1 MKNATVNNLYNI
13 GDSTKLVALEN
24 GGDISTVYAV
34 DTVSAS
40 DLSDAFT
47 DSDNLPIIDWSNA
60 PTGEDETFDIESIN
74 IENGKITVLLT
85 RKQLNLKMFSY
96 LNTY

>member
-1 MKNATVNNLYNI
+1 MNTHTEYQLIGSMKNTTVNNLYNI

-40 DLSDAFT
+40 DFVRRILQT
-47 DSDNLPIIDWSNA
+47 VIIFLLLIGA
-60 PTGEDETFDIESIN
+60 MRRQ
-74 IENGKITVLLT
+74 GKTKHLILKVLISKTV
-85 RKQLNLKMFSY
+85 R
-96 LNTY
+96 

>member
-1 MKNATVNNLYNI
+1 M
-13 GDSTKLVALEN
+13 ALEN

-47 DSDNLPIIDWSNA
+47 DSDNLPVIDWSNA
-60 PTGEDETFDIESIN
+60 PTGGRRN
-74 IENGKITVLLT
+74 I
-85 RKQLNLKMFSY
+85 
-96 LNTY
+96 